1 MRSLNIPLA
10 GVAACL
16 FAISGALTAQEPAVT
31 QLMTQELT
39 NIPGREAVMITVEY
53 APGWSDPVHRHN
65 AHAFIYVLEGSIVMQ
80 VQGREQVTLNPGQTF
95 YEGTGDVH
103 AVGRNASS
111 TRPARF
117 LVFFLKDTGSPL
129 LVPAQ

>member
-80 VQGREQVTLNPGQTF
+80 VQGGEQVTLNPGQTF